1 MKGFFSKLAGLDED
15 ELQMIQDEQT
25 QPKMRDLD
33 VQYDENDLEE
43 TGEAPQEIGELS
55 VDVYQTPK
63 EIVVKTMVAGVKPE
77 DLDVQISRDMITI
90 KGTREESRVV
100 PEDDYFHREL
110 YWGAFSRTILLPKEI
125 EVEESEAEEK
135 NGLLVVTMPLIDT
148 KKHTK
153 LKVK

>member
-1 MKGFFSKLAGLDED
+1 MKGFFSKLAGLDEED
-15 ELQMIQDEQT
+15 LQMIQDEQM
-25 QPKMRDLD
+25 QPRMRNLD
-33 VQYDENDLEE
+33 VEYDKDDL
-43 TGEAPQEIGELS
+43 GEIDEMPQEEGELS

-63 EIVVKTMVAGVKPE
+63 EIIVKTMVAGVKPE

-90 KGTREESRVV
+90 KGNREESRVV

-110 YWGAFSRTILLPKEI
+110 YWGSFSRTILLPKEI
-125 EVEESEAEEK
+125 EVEEAEAEEK
-135 NGLLVVTMPLIDT
+135 NGLLVVTMPLIDK